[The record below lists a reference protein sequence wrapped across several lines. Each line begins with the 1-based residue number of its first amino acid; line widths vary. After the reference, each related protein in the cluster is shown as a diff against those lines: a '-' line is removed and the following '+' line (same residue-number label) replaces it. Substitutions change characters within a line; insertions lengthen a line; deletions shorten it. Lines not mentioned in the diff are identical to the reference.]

1 MNLNNLVCL
10 IFYILS
16 ITTGFVLL
24 TLIYELYYESYDNVN
39 LINLK
44 LKNNLQLFNNICSN
58 TNNPNGIFCY
68 NYIKSNTDVLNN
80 TVLTCCRPNKLFF
93 KCNYE
98 NAISNICSYQKIN
111 NPMEILKIVYKYYL
125 ILLSFISAFGF
136 MTGLLY
142 FISNCCKYMYNNF
155 CCRKKQ
161 KTPDFSF
168 LNKKNRPKYNSI
180 T

>member
-1 MNLNNLVCL
+1 MQKL
-10 IFYILS
+10 IEAELTHRGKAIPYQALHHFDYFFALS
-16 ITTGFVLL
+16 NFSL
-24 TLIYELYYESYDNVN
+24 
-39 LINLK
+39 
-44 LKNNLQLFNNICSN
+44 
-58 TNNPNGIFCY
+58 
-68 NYIKSNTDVLNN
+68 
-80 TVLTCCRPNKLFF
+80 
-93 KCNYE
+93 CNYE

-111 NPMEILKIVYKYYL
+111 DPMEILKIVYKYYL